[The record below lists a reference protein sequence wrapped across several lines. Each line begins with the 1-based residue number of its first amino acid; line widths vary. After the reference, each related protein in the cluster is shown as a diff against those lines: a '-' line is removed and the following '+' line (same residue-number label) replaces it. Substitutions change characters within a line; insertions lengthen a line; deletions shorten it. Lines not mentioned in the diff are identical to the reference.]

1 MKLSAIIC
9 EFNPLHCGHKR
20 LINYAKSISDKV
32 VCIMS
37 GNFVQRGMP
46 ACANKFDR
54 AKHAVRCGADLVVEL
69 PTIFA
74 TASAENFAEGAV
86 RIADKLHAD
95 YLVFGS
101 ECGSLEELTHA
112 CDMLAAKEINA
123 TVKAQMKTGVSY
135 PKALAT
141 ALSSDIA
148 DYPNNVLGIEYL
160 RALRK
165 IHSRITPVTIKREN
179 NYNAR
184 SAMQYAS
191 STALRKDS
199 SLFEQYSYDFVR
211 QDFNKR
217 IEEQY
222 KNFATT
228 YLSLLNS
235 EQLQATEGVT
245 EGLHNRIIR
254 AKKSDGYEAMLEQ
267 IKTKRYT
274 RTKIQRII
282 LNAVL
287 DIKKTDVQQA
297 RQSNVNIAPLA
308 VKKGSEELLSRTKKF
323 SDTLTQ
329 KADNLYRSFDGK
341 PAPIKL
347 QVIE

>member
-1 MKLSAIIC
+1 MKISAIIC

-20 LINYAKSISDKV
+20 LIEYAKGISDKV
-32 VCIMS
+32 ICIMS

-54 AKHAVRCGADLVVEL
+54 ARHAVLCGADLVVEL

-74 TASAENFAEGAV
+74 TASAENFAEGAT

-101 ECGSLEELTHA
+101 ECGSIEQLTHA
-112 CDMLAAKEINA
+112 CDMLASDELNA
-123 TVKAQMKTGVSY
+123 SVKALMKTGTSY

-141 ALSSDIA
+141 ALDSNIA
-148 DYPNNVLGIEYL
+148 DSPNNVLGIEYL
-160 RALRK
+160 RAIRK
-165 IHSRITPVTIKREN
+165 ISSHIVPITIKREN
-179 NYNAR
+179 NYNAFE
-184 SAMQYAS
+184 AMQYAS
-191 STALRKDS
+191 STALRNDI
-199 SLFEQYSYDFVR
+199 SLFARYSYDFVQ
-211 QDFNKR
+211 QDFNNE

-222 KNFATT
+222 KSFATT

-235 EQLQATEGVT
+235 EQLQAIEGVT

-254 AKKSDGYEAMLEQ
+254 AEKSNGYEAMLEQ

-274 RTKIQRII
+274 RAKLQRII

-287 DIKKTDVQQA
+287 DIKKTDIQQA
-297 RQSNVNIAPLA
+297 RQADISITPLA
-308 VKKGSEELLSRTKKF
+308 VKKGSEELLNRTQKNIEPLTKK
-323 SDTLTQ
+323 
-329 KADNLYRSFDGK
+329 ADSLYKSLDGK
-341 PAPIKL
+341 NAPIKL
-347 QVIE
+347 QVME